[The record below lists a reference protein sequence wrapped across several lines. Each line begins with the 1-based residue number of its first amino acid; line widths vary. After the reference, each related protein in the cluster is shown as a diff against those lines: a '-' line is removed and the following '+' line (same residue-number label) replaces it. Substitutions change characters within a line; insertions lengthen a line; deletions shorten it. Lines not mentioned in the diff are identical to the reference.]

1 MNSLYALNAA
11 SGLDRSLHS
20 DPSDHR
26 VLGTK
31 LDLFHQQEEGPGMVF
46 WHPRGFALYRV
57 IEDYIRRRM
66 REAGFQ
72 EIRTPQLLAMSLWE
86 RSGHA
91 EKFANEMFRL
101 NGTHMGG
108 RPEDRNAGAFAL
120 KPMSCPGHVQVF
132 SKKLRSVHDLPL
144 RYCEFGACHRDEPSG
159 ALQGLMRARA
169 FTQDDAH
176 IFCTEAQVEGEVQR
190 FCELLRS
197 IYADFGFGSLLVF
210 FSTRPAKRAGDD
222 ATWDRAEA
230 ALAMAAR
237 KAGLDFAIKHGE
249 GAFYGPKLEFHLRDS
264 HGRAWQCGTVQLDFV
279 MPERLQAEYVTSEDR
294 RARPVMIHHAVLGS
308 LERFIGML
316 LEHHRGALPLWLAP
330 EQILVANV
338 AAAHEGYAR
347 KAAAALGREGYRVA
361 VDARSERLNRKIA
374 EAHEQGVPL
383 VAVAG
388 EREAERG
395 SLSFRWR
402 DGRQEELSLGEAVRR
417 FKAEAVR

>member
-1 MNSLYALNAA
+1 MHSLHALNAA
-11 SGLDRSLHS
+11 SGLDGSIGQ
-20 DPSDHR
+20 DASDHR

-46 WHPRGFALYRV
+46 WHPRGMALYRV

-66 REAGFQ
+66 REAGFA
-72 EIRTPQLLAMSLWE
+72 EIRTPQLLSMSLWE
-86 RSGHA
+86 QSGHA
-91 EKFANEMFRL
+91 DKFANEMFRL
-101 NGTHMGG
+101 SGTHMG
-108 RPEDRNAGAFAL
+108 RRSSAFAL
-120 KPMSCPGHVQVF
+120 KPMSCPGHIQVF
-132 SKKLRSVHDLPL
+132 NKRLRSVHELPL
-144 RYCEFGACHRDEPSG
+144 RYCEFGVCHRDEPSG

-176 IFCTEAQVEGEVQR
+176 IFCTEEQVEGEVQR

-197 IYADFGFGSLLVF
+197 IYRDFGFGSLLVF
-210 FSTRPAKRAGDD
+210 FSTRPAKRAGDN

-230 ALAMAAR
+230 ALVMAAR
-237 KAGLDFAIKHGE
+237 KAGLDFAIKQGD
-249 GAFYGPKLEFHLRDS
+249 GAFYGPKLEFHLRDN

-279 MPERLQAEYVTSEDR
+279 LPERLGAEYVTSDNG
-294 RARPVMIHHAVLGS
+294 RAHPVMIHHAVLGS

-316 LEHHRGALPLWLAP
+316 LEHHQGALPLWLAP

-338 AAAHEGYAR
+338 AAAHEAYAR
-347 KAAAALGREGYRVA
+347 KAAAALGREGYRVV
-361 VDARSERLNRKIA
+361 VDARGERLTRKIA

-402 DGRQEELSLGEAVRR
+402 DGRQEELSLQEAARR
-417 FKAEAVR
+417 FRAEAFR

>member
-1 MNSLYALNAA
+1 MNNLV
-11 SGLDRSLHS
+11 SLHS
-20 DPSDHR
+20 SRSSPPGQDSYDHR

-46 WHPRGFALYRV
+46 WHPRGFAIYRV
-57 IEDYIRRRM
+57 VEDYIRRRM

-72 EIRTPQLLAMSLWE
+72 EIRTPQLLSWSLWE
-86 RSGHA
+86 QSGHA
-91 EKFANEMFRL
+91 EKFANEMFRV
-101 NGTHMGG
+101 NSGN
-108 RPEDRNAGAFAL
+108 RPFAL
-120 KPMSCPGHVQVF
+120 KPMSCPGHIQVF
-132 SKKLRSVHDLPL
+132 SKRVRSVHELPL
-144 RYCEFGACHRDEPSG
+144 RYCEFGAVHRDEPSG
-159 ALQGLMRARA
+159 ALQGLMRTRG

-176 IFCTEAQVEGEVQR
+176 IFCAEDQVEAEVQR

-210 FSTRPAKRAGDD
+210 FSTRPMRRAGSD
-222 ATWDRAEA
+222 AVWDRAEA

-237 KAGLDFAIKHGE
+237 KAGLDFAIKTGE
-249 GAFYGPKLEFHLRDS
+249 GAFYGPKLEFCLRDS

-279 MPERLQAEYVTSEDR
+279 LPERMGAEYVDSNNQR
-294 RARPVMIHHAVLGS
+294 KPPVLIHHAVLGS

-330 EQILVANV
+330 EQILLANV
-338 AAAHEGYAR
+338 GPEQEGYLR
-347 KAAAALGREGYRVA
+347 KAAAALGREGYRVS
-361 VDARSERLNRKIA
+361 VDVRRERLSRKIA
-374 EAHEQGVPL
+374 EAHDQGLPL

-402 DGRQEELSLGEAVRR
+402 NGRQEELSIAEAARR
-417 FKAEAVR
+417 FRAEAFR

>member
-1 MNSLYALNAA
+1 MNNLVN
-11 SGLDRSLHS
+11 LHS
-20 DPSDHR
+20 SRNSPDSYDHR

-57 IEDYIRRRM
+57 VEDYIRRRM
-66 REAGFQ
+66 REAGFL
-72 EIRTPQLLAMSLWE
+72 EIRTPQLLSMSLWE
-86 RSGHA
+86 QSGHA
-91 EKFANEMFRL
+91 EKFANEMFRV
-101 NGTHMGG
+101 NSRSSGAN
-108 RPEDRNAGAFAL
+108 RPFAL
-120 KPMSCPGHVQVF
+120 KPMSCPGHIQVF
-132 SKKLRSVHDLPL
+132 NKRVRSVHELPL
-144 RYCEFGACHRDEPSG
+144 RYCEMGAVHRDEPSG
-159 ALQGLMRARA
+159 ALQGLMRTRG

-176 IFCTEAQVEGEVQR
+176 IFCAEAQVETEVQR

-210 FSTRPAKRAGDD
+210 FSTRPARRAGSD
-222 ATWDRAEA
+222 AVWDRAEA

-237 KAGLDFAIKHGE
+237 RAGLDFAIRNGE

-279 MPERLQAEYVTSEDR
+279 LPERMGAEYVDSDNQR
-294 RARPVMIHHAVLGS
+294 KPPVLIHHAVLGS

-330 EQILVANV
+330 EQIQIANV
-338 AAAHEGYAR
+338 GPEQEGYAR

-361 VDARSERLNRKIA
+361 VDTRRERLSRKIA
-374 EAHEQGVPL
+374 EAHDQGMPL

-395 SLSFRWR
+395 TLSLRWR
-402 DGRQEELSLGEAVRR
+402 NGRQEELPVAEAARR
-417 FKAEAVR
+417 LKAEAFR

>member
-1 MNSLYALNAA
+1 MNNLVN
-11 SGLDRSLHS
+11 LHS
-20 DPSDHR
+20 SRSSPDSYDHR
-26 VLGTK
+26 VLGQR

-57 IEDYIRRRM
+57 VEDYIRRRM
-66 REAGFQ
+66 REAGFL

-86 RSGHA
+86 QSGHA
-91 EKFANEMFRL
+91 EKFANEMFRV
-101 NGTHMGG
+101 NSGN
-108 RPEDRNAGAFAL
+108 RPFAL
-120 KPMSCPGHVQVF
+120 KPMSCPGHIQVF
-132 SKKLRSVHDLPL
+132 NKRLRSVHELPL
-144 RYCEFGACHRDEPSG
+144 RYCEMGAVHRDEPSG
-159 ALQGLMRARA
+159 ALQGLMRTRG

-176 IFCTEAQVEGEVQR
+176 IFCAEEQVEREVQR

-210 FSTRPAKRAGDD
+210 FSTRPAKRAGSD
-222 ATWDRAEA
+222 AVWDRAEA

-237 KAGLDFAIKHGE
+237 RAGLDFAIKTGD

-279 MPERLQAEYVTSEDR
+279 LPERMGAEYVDSDNQR
-294 RARPVMIHHAVLGS
+294 KAPVLIHHAVLGS

-330 EQILVANV
+330 EQIQLANIGPGQEAYV
-338 AAAHEGYAR
+338 R

-361 VDARSERLNRKIA
+361 VDARRERLSRKVA
-374 EAHEQGVPL
+374 EAHDQGLPL

-395 SLSFRWR
+395 TLNLRWR
-402 DGRQEELSLGEAVRR
+402 DGRQEEFSVAEIARRLKGEAFR
-417 FKAEAVR
+417 